1 MTRARPLIGCVNDV
15 CTIIVSHNGKRWLD
29 AALTTLFAHAGDV
42 DLDVVVVDNGADGAA
57 AHVEEHFPAVRT
69 VTCANHGFGHANNRG
84 LETANAR
91 YVLFLNPDTEF
102 LNGSLAELT
111 AALDRRPEVGL
122 AGVRQV
128 EGGGAL
134 APSIRRFPSTANML
148 AEALGVE
155 KVPGARR
162 VLGERE
168 LDPAVYGRE
177 TPCDWTSGSFM
188 IARREALERAGGF
201 DERFFLFAEETDLC
215 WRIKQAGWEVM
226 HMPQVTIRHYEHEQG
241 LSSRLEAQAAY
252 ARVQF
257 ARKHLRRAAEYRW
270 ALALRYSLRIG
281 AYSALGERR
290 RRQREAARAAL
301 ATIRAGRAPF
311 AGQAGQSSGDDR
323 QGAGG
328 GAQLDAGAVADV
340 VAVDL

>member
-1 MTRARPLIGCVNDV
+1 MNDV
-15 CTIIVSHNGKRWLD
+15 CAIIVSHNGKRWLD
-29 AALTTLFAHAGDV
+29 AALTTLFARAGEV
-42 DLDVVVVDNGADGAA
+42 DLDVVVVDNGSDGAA
-57 AHVEEHFPAVRT
+57 AHVADRFHAVRT
-69 VTCANHGFGHANNRG
+69 VACENHGFGHANNRG
-84 LETANAR
+84 LETADAR

-102 LNGSLAELT
+102 LSGSLGDLV

-128 EGGGAL
+128 DSTGAL

-188 IARREALERAGGF
+188 IARREALERCGGF

-215 WRIKQAGWEVM
+215 WRVKRAGWQVM
-226 HMPQVTIRHYEHEQG
+226 HMPQITIRHFEHEGG
-241 LSSRLEAQAAY
+241 LSARLEAQAAY

-257 ARKHLRRAAEYRW
+257 ARKHLRGVAEYRW
-270 ALALRYSLRIG
+270 ALALRYGLRVG
-281 AYSALGERR
+281 AYSALGDRKR
-290 RRQREAARAAL
+290 GQREAARAAL
-301 ATIRAGRAPF
+301 ATVRSGQPPF
-311 AGQAGQSSGDDR
+311 AGETA
-323 QGAGG
+323 A
-328 GAQLDAGAVADV
+328 
-340 VAVDL
+340 

>member
-1 MTRARPLIGCVNDV
+1 MNDV
-15 CTIIVSHNGKRWLD
+15 CAIIVSHNGKRWLD
-29 AALTTLFAHAGDV
+29 AALNTLFARAGDV
-42 DLDVVVVDNGADGAA
+42 DLDVVVVDNGDDGAGA
-57 AHVEEHFPAVRT
+57 YAEERFPAVRAIA
-69 VTCANHGFGHANNRG
+69 CENHGFGHANNRG
-84 LETANAR
+84 LETADAR
-91 YVLFLNPDTEF
+91 YVLFLNPDTE
-102 LNGSLAELT
+102 LLSGSLGELV

-128 EGGGAL
+128 DSTGAL

-188 IARREALERAGGF
+188 IARREALEHSGGF
-201 DERFFLFAEETDLC
+201 DESFFLFAEETDLC
-215 WRIKQAGWEVM
+215 WRVKGAGWQVM
-226 HMPQVTIRHYEHEQG
+226 HMPQLTIRHFEHEGG
-241 LSSRLEAQAAY
+241 LSARLEAQAAY

-257 ARKHLRRAAEYRW
+257 ARKHLGHVADYRL
-270 ALALRYSLRIG
+270 ALALRYGLRVG
-281 AYSALGERR
+281 AYSALGERK

-301 ATIRAGRAPF
+301 ATVRSGQPPF
-311 AGQAGQSSGDDR
+311 AGQAVG
-323 QGAGG
+323 
-328 GAQLDAGAVADV
+328 
-340 VAVDL
+340 